1 MQKTFQIIAI
11 ILSLILFFLASLINT
26 KEHGKNLKDV
36 FSAKSMA
43 RIGVFGAIA
52 TILYVVP
59 IFNFT
64 IPGILPTFMKFHF
77 DEIPAFIAGF
87 AFGPVPAFF
96 IILIK
101 TLIKLPLGGAA
112 SMFVGEISD
121 FIYSCAFILPAAI
134 IYKHHRKFK
143 YAALGLG
150 IGFIF
155 QIVTSIFCNVF
166 IMVPA
171 YMYFFH
177 MDAAGIMRMMPSFV
191 HNITWSYALVAV
203 LPFNIIKNLVVIAV
217 TLLIYKPL
225 HRLIEKING

>member
-1 MQKTFQIIAI
+1 MKTLQIIGI
-11 ILSLILFFLASLINT
+11 VLSLIIFFFAGLINS
-26 KEHGKNLKDV
+26 KEHKDPNRALSVKN
-36 FSAKSMA
+36 MA

-77 DEIPAFIAGF
+77 DEIPAMIAGF
-87 AFGPVPAFF
+87 AFGPIPAFF
-96 IILIK
+96 IIVIK
-101 TLIKLPLGGAA
+101 TLIKLPLGGAS

-121 FIYSCAFILPAAI
+121 FIYSCAFVLPAAI

-150 IGFIF
+150 IGFVS
-155 QIVTSIFCNVF
+155 QIITSLLCNVF

-171 YMYFFH
+171 YMYFFKL
-177 MDAAGIMRMMPSFV
+177 DEAGILRMMPPFITNV
-191 HNITWSYALVAV
+191 TWSYSLVAV
-203 LPFNIIKNLVVIAV
+203 LPFNVVKNILVIGV

-225 HRLIEKING
+225 HRLIEKIHA